1 MDKEL
6 QRITGHA
13 NAQMQQ
19 FKQIATAAVSNLYF
33 YGFRPVN
40 GDAVVS
46 TLTNIDGTS
55 ALGYSDSTTFYQN
68 VYYPGNFKAITL
80 TSGKAILYLNEQ

>member
-1 MDKEL
+1 MSKEL

-13 NAQMQQ
+13 NSQMQQ
-19 FKQIATAAVSNLYF
+19 FKQIATAATTINF
-33 YGFRPVN
+33 YGFRPV
-40 GDAVVS
+40 GSDAVIA
-46 TLTNIDGTS
+46 TLTSMDNS
-55 ALGYSDSTTFYQN
+55 NALLYSDSTTFYQN